1 MVVGTLWNLESHI
14 SFVMFNTTTTTGMPT
29 IGQVIVNNVAH
40 MSRPYALLLAIV
52 PLLTIFG
59 NILVMLAVYR
69 EKSLHTVTNF
79 LIVSL
84 AVSDLL
90 VSSLR

>member
-1 MVVGTLWNLESHI
+1 MVIGVLWNLESHI
-14 SFVMFNTTTTTGMPT
+14 SFAMFNATSAIPTTSHLVTDHDPPM
-29 IGQVIVNNVAH
+29 A
-40 MSRPYALLLAIV
+40 RPYALLLAIV
-52 PLLTIFG
+52 PTLTIFG

-84 AVSDLL
+84 AVSDFL
-90 VSSLR
+90 VSM